1 MKKWTFLVA
10 TLLTLS
16 AGSLMTS
23 CIDNDEPAG
32 IEAIRVAT
40 ANLLEA
46 KKAVLLAQAEAQKAQ
61 IENDKLIAAADAAIK
76 NAQAKKEEAEAA
88 YKQALAAGKQAEADQ
103 TKAETEAYIAREKA
117 NLELL
122 IAQNAQKIQEA
133 KTAEEK
139 ARYEFEQL
147 KKLNADK
154 IDNELFQAV
163 VSAYGSYLNMLESYN
178 KANEDYLEAQRKLA
192 ESELDLVWDEK
203 TQTWTS
209 PTMLTREAFQNNVDV
224 AQAEVDRINK
234 STAEYEEAI
243 EKIKAVKDGEL
254 YTLMTDYQAKL
265 KENTN
270 AQEQVKIDLS
280 KLCYENQALYDSVPD
295 LENQIKALKKQEI
308 EIAPYEYPGNTAIPN
323 FEEKFEIVPDGKT
336 FKLDD
341 LTNYTLYT
349 NFYKRNIEQIKAQL
363 STPNGSAWTSAE
375 LAELERSQVAATK
388 AYEDAQADW
397 NLAQTIYNKGGV
409 PDITSADMPQVTEI
423 EAAVTALNG
432 AGAKLQTS
440 KDAVVA
446 AHTAV
451 AKAQKAYTDAD
462 KAYTEGSA
470 TVAATNAKTT
480 WKNAKAAANK
490 AYNDAVKENNKA
502 ADAAQ
507 AAVDELAKS
516 QELSEKA
523 AQNRVDAAER
533 QYILASETALAN
545 PTAANVAAQSAALTA
560 WNNAITAQNKLVSDN
575 ATAMQK
581 AQEAAQKAQDN
592 ASLLNLAAENARRNA
607 IDAAD
612 LAFMTAGGNIVDGT
626 YDQAADPA
634 YKPVQEAVTA
644 LAAANKTHTEAIK
657 AFNKL
662 VGDTQKKEVKDVT
675 TNLNKQKTEL
685 GVAYPLTAWDK
696 FTNDTFVKYTT
707 VPAADDTD
715 ANWKK
720 FADDKYKDLSYA
732 GLSVFMELN
741 KATGVYTNAKDYV
754 KKTSQV
760 LYGSTVSVD
769 RLEPLT
775 IDEMN
780 EYIAA
785 NYPRLAP
792 YQYYTMYGTLFGAYG
807 TVEGNKAQIAAIKAT
822 INNADAVNEAVA
834 ALETQ
839 LKALEDSKTAQETS
853 VKAVQAQL
861 DAVNDKIDALEGALT
876 SKLAVLQHE
885 ANDLSTIIGT
895 ISSAILTINSDVV
908 NGGGTAEKVIE
919 GSIKML
925 QSQIDQNNKKLKE
938 AEKKLAFAQHQLT
951 QFENGIL
958 DLENPL
964 KLKVESA
971 KALLDCYAEQLDF
984 LKARLEEAQAKY
996 EANAKA

>member
-46 KKAVLLAQAEAQKAQ
+46 KKAVLLAQAEAEKAK
-61 IENDKLIAAADAAIK
+61 IENDKLIAAAEAAIK
-76 NAQAKKEEAEAA
+76 NAQAKREEAEAA
-88 YKQALAAGKQAEADQ
+88 YKQAMAAGEQAKADQ
-103 TKAETEAYIAREKA
+103 VKAETEAYIAKAKA

-122 IAQNAQKIQEA
+122 IAQNAQKIEEA
-133 KTAEEK
+133 KVAEEK

-154 IDNELFQAV
+154 LDSDLFNAV
-163 VSAYGSYLNMLESYN
+163 VAAYNAYIQQLSAYN
-178 KANEDYLEAQRKLA
+178 KANADLLDAQKKLA
-192 ESELDLVWDEK
+192 ESELDLKWNGSSFESPSYDTKAQLEK
-203 TQTWTS
+203 
-209 PTMLTREAFQNNVDV
+209 AVAD
-224 AQAEVDRINK
+224 AQAQVDDIN
-234 STAEYEEAI
+234 SSIDEFNEAI
-243 EKIKAVKDGEL
+243 TKLQGIQGGEL
-254 YTLMTDYQAKL
+254 YTLMKEYQGKL
-265 KENTN
+265 EENTQ
-270 AQEQVKIDLS
+270 AQEQLKIQKS
-280 KLCYENQALYDSVPD
+280 ELCYKNQALYDSVKTILPD
-295 LENQIKALKKQEI
+295 
-308 EIAPYEYPGNTAIPN
+308 EIAKLKAEKIAIDAYEYPGNTAIPS
-323 FEEKFEIVPDGKT
+323 FEEKFEIVGKNVQYS
-336 FKLDD
+336 LNNP
-341 LTNYTLYT
+341 TNYD
-349 NFYKRNIEQIKAQL
+349 NAVNAYKRNIEQIKAQL

-409 PDITSADMPQVTEI
+409 PDITSADMPQATEI

-451 AKAQKAYTDAD
+451 VAAQKTYTDAD
-462 KAYTEGSA
+462 KAYNQGSA

-480 WKNAKAAANK
+480 WENAKTAANK

-533 QYILASETALAN
+533 QYNLATETALAN

-575 ATAMQK
+575 AIAMQK

-644 LAAANKTHTEAIK
+644 LAAANKTYTEAIK

-685 GVAYPLTAWDK
+685 GVAYPLTAWNK
-696 FTNDTFVKYTT
+696 FTSDTFVKYTT

-785 NYPRLAP
+785 NYPNLAP

-822 INNADAVNEAVA
+822 INNADAVNSAVA
-834 ALETQ
+834 ELEAN
-839 LKALEDSKTAQETS
+839 LKAIEDSKKAQEAK
-853 VKAVQAQL
+853 VDAVQDQL
-861 DAVNDKIDALEGALT
+861 DAAQAKVDALEGDINT
-876 SKLAVLQHE
+876 QLAKLQHT
-885 ANDLSTIIGT
+885 AMDLNGIIGT
-895 ISSAILTINSDVV
+895 ISSAILNLNDLNGVGNAEDVINNAIKQLENNIKSLETPLK
-908 NGGGTAEKVIE
+908 NAEARLDKAQYQ
-919 GSIKML
+919 L
-925 QSQIDQNNKKLKE
+925 NKY
-938 AEKKLAFAQHQLT
+938 
-951 QFENGIL
+951 ENGYTDI
-958 DLENPL
+958 ENPL
-964 KLKVESA
+964 KLKVEA
-971 KALLDCYAEQLDF
+971 AQAELALQKDKLDF

>member
-46 KKAVLLAQAEAQKAQ
+46 KKAVLLAQAESEKVAA
-61 IENDKLIAAADAAIK
+61 ENSKLIAAAEAAIK
-76 NAQAKKEEAEAA
+76 NAQAKREEAEAA
-88 YKQALAAGKQAEADQ
+88 YKQAMAAGEQAKADQ
-103 TKAETEAYIAREKA
+103 VKAETEAYIAEAKA

-122 IAQNAQKIQEA
+122 IAQNAQKIEEA
-133 KTAEEK
+133 KVAEEK

-154 IDNELFQAV
+154 LDSDLFNAV
-163 VSAYGSYLNMLESYN
+163 VAAYDAYIQQLSAYNTANANLL
-178 KANEDYLEAQRKLA
+178 KAQKKLA
-192 ESELDLVWDEK
+192 ESELDLEWNGSSFESPAWDKKATLE
-203 TQTWTS
+203 
-209 PTMLTREAFQNNVDV
+209 RNVAT
-224 AQAEVDRINK
+224 AQADVDALNE
-234 STAEYEEAI
+234 SNAEFEEAI
-243 EKIKAVKDGEL
+243 QKLEGIQASEL
-254 YTLMTDYQAKL
+254 YTLLTDYQAKL
-265 KENTN
+265 KDNKD
-270 AQEQVKIDLS
+270 AQEQIKIALS
-280 KLCYENQALYDSVPD
+280 ELCYKNQALYDSVPD
-295 LENQIKALKKQEI
+295 LQAQIDALNAE
-308 EIAPYEYPGNTAIPN
+308 EVAIAPYEYPGNTAIPG
-323 FEEKFEIVPDGKT
+323 FEEKFGIVPDGKT

-349 NFYKRNIEQIKAQL
+349 NAYKRNIEQIKAQL

-397 NLAQTIYNKGGV
+397 NLAKTIYNKDKNCV

-480 WKNAKAAANK
+480 WENAKAAANK

-523 AQNRVDAAER
+523 AKNRVDAAKR
-533 QYILASETALAN
+533 QYNLATETALAN

-560 WNNAITAQNKLVSDN
+560 WNNAITAQIKLVSDN

-644 LAAANKTHTEAIK
+644 LAAANKTYTEAIK

-696 FTNDTFVKYTT
+696 FTSDTFVKYTT

-720 FADDKYKDLSYA
+720 FADDKYNDLSYA
-732 GLSVFMELN
+732 DLSVFMELN

-785 NYPRLAP
+785 NYPNLAP
-792 YQYYTMYGTLFGAYG
+792 YQYYTMYSTLFGAYG

-839 LKALEDSKTAQETS
+839 LKALEDSKTAQGDK
-853 VKAVQAQL
+853 VKAVEAQL
-861 DAVNDKIDALEGALT
+861 KAVKDKIAALEGELNTQLGKLT
-876 SKLAVLQHE
+876 HE
-885 ANDLSTIIGT
+885 ASDLNTIIGT
-895 ISSAILTINSDVV
+895 VSSAILTINDLNDVG
-908 NGGGTAEKVIE
+908 NADEVIKDAIE
-919 GSIKML
+919 
-925 QSQIDQNNKKLKE
+925 N
-938 AEKKLAFAQHQLT
+938 
-951 QFENGIL
+951 FENQIKANETPLKNAQERLAKAQFQLNQYENGYTDI
-958 DLENPL
+958 ENPL
-964 KLKVESA
+964 KLEVEA
-971 KALLDCYAEQLDF
+971 AQAELALQKDKLDF

>member
-46 KKAVLLAQAEAQKAQ
+46 KKAVLLAQAEAEKAK
-61 IENDKLIAAADAAIK
+61 IENDKLIAAAEAAIK
-76 NAQAKKEEAEAA
+76 NAQAKREEAEAA
-88 YKQALAAGKQAEADQ
+88 YKQAMAAGEQAKADQ
-103 TKAETEAYIAREKA
+103 VKAETEAYIAKAKA

-122 IAQNAQKIQEA
+122 IAQNAQKIEEA
-133 KTAEEK
+133 KVAEEK

-154 IDNELFQAV
+154 LDSDLFNAV
-163 VSAYGSYLNMLESYN
+163 VAAYDAYIQQLSAYN
-178 KANEDYLEAQRKLA
+178 KANADLLDAQKKLA
-192 ESELDLVWDEK
+192 ESELDLKWNGSSFESPSYDTKAQLEK
-203 TQTWTS
+203 
-209 PTMLTREAFQNNVDV
+209 AVAD
-224 AQAEVDRINK
+224 AQAQVDDIN
-234 STAEYEEAI
+234 SSIDEFNEAI
-243 EKIKAVKDGEL
+243 TKLQGIQGGEL
-254 YTLMTDYQAKL
+254 YTLMKEYQGKL
-265 KENTN
+265 EENTQ
-270 AQEQVKIDLS
+270 AQEQLKIQKS
-280 KLCYENQALYDSVPD
+280 ELCYKNQALYDSVQTILPD
-295 LENQIKALKKQEI
+295 
-308 EIAPYEYPGNTAIPN
+308 EIAKLKAEKIAIDAYEYPGNTAIPG
-323 FEEKFEIVPDGKT
+323 FEEKFEIVGKNVQYS
-336 FKLDD
+336 LNNP
-341 LTNYTLYT
+341 TNYD
-349 NFYKRNIEQIKAQL
+349 NAVNAYKRNIEQIKAQL

-409 PDITSADMPQVTEI
+409 PDITSADMPQATEI

-451 AKAQKAYTDAD
+451 VAAQKTYTDAD
-462 KAYTEGSA
+462 KAYNQGSA

-480 WKNAKAAANK
+480 WENAKTAANK

-533 QYILASETALAN
+533 QYNLATETALAN

-575 ATAMQK
+575 AIAMQK

-644 LAAANKTHTEAIK
+644 LAAANKTYTEAIK

-685 GVAYPLTAWDK
+685 GVAYPLTAWNK
-696 FTNDTFVKYTT
+696 FTSDTFVKYTT

-785 NYPRLAP
+785 NYPNLAP

-822 INNADAVNEAVA
+822 INNADAVNSAVA
-834 ALETQ
+834 ELEAN
-839 LKALEDSKTAQETS
+839 LKAIEDSKKAQEAK
-853 VKAVQAQL
+853 VDAVQDQL
-861 DAVNDKIDALEGALT
+861 DAAQAKVDALEGDINT
-876 SKLAVLQHE
+876 QLAKLQHT
-885 ANDLSTIIGT
+885 AMDLNGIIGT
-895 ISSAILTINSDVV
+895 ISSAILNLNDLNGVGNAEDVINNAIKQLENNIKSLETPLK
-908 NGGGTAEKVIE
+908 NAEARLDKAQYQ
-919 GSIKML
+919 L
-925 QSQIDQNNKKLKE
+925 NKY
-938 AEKKLAFAQHQLT
+938 
-951 QFENGIL
+951 ENGYTDI
-958 DLENPL
+958 ENPL
-964 KLKVESA
+964 KLKVEA
-971 KALLDCYAEQLDF
+971 AQAELALQKDKLDF